1 MLKKVHFV
9 GIGGI
14 GMSGIAEVL
23 VTRGISVQG
32 SDLSH
37 NDNTARLEGLG
48 AKIFYGHKAEQVA
61 DADIVVISS
70 DIKTDN
76 PEVQEAGKL
85 GIPVIPRARMLAELM
100 RLQQG
105 IAVAGSHGKTTTTSL
120 VAAILEHAAL
130 DPTVVIGGKVNH
142 LGSNA
147 KHGSGKFL
155 VAEAD
160 ESDGSFQMLL
170 PNIAVVT
177 NLDPEH
183 LDYWKGG
190 LSQLQQA
197 FIQFLNTLPFFGLAI
212 LCQDAASLQTILPE
226 VKRRV
231 VTYGLSEGSEYRA
244 TNLKHE
250 RFHTE
255 FTLYRFGEELG
266 QVRLRLLGE
275 HNVQNALAAIAVAD
289 ELGVSLE
296 VVKEALESFA
306 GVQRRFTQVGDKNGI
321 LVIDDYGHHPTEIK
335 AVLSTAQKTFKDR
348 RICVLFEPHRYS
360 RTRDLMDEF
369 VDAFHDAD
377 LLVLSDIYPAREKPI
392 PGINS
397 EILAEKIQKSGHAGV
412 IYGGNLE
419 NSTKQLVESL
429 QPGDVVITL
438 GAGTVTKAAP
448 KILELIESV

>member
-1 MLKKVHFV
+1 
-9 GIGGI
+9 
-14 GMSGIAEVL
+14 
-23 VTRGISVQG
+23 
-32 SDLSH
+32 
-37 NDNTARLEGLG
+37 
-48 AKIFYGHKAEQVA
+48 
-61 DADIVVISS
+61 
-70 DIKTDN
+70 
-76 PEVQEAGKL
+76 
-85 GIPVIPRARMLAELM
+85 MLAELM

-190 LSQLQQA
+190 LPELQEA
-197 FIQFLNTLPFFGLAI
+197 FVRFLNTLPFFGLAV
-212 LCQDAASLQTILPE
+212 LCQDAASLQAILPD

-244 TNLKHE
+244 THLKHE

-255 FTLYRFGEELG
+255 FSLQRFGEDLG

-275 HNVQNALAAIAVAD
+275 HNVQNALAAISVAD
-289 ELGVSLE
+289 EIGISLDIM
-296 VVKEALESFA
+296 KEALESFA

-335 AVLSTAQKTFKDR
+335 AVLATAQKTFKDR
-348 RICVLFEPHRYS
+348 RICVLFEPHRYT
-360 RTRDLMDEF
+360 RTRDLMDDF
-369 VDAFHDAD
+369 VVAFHDAD

-392 PGINS
+392 EGIDS
-397 EILAEKIQKSGHAGV
+397 KMLVSKIKKTGHSDV
-412 IYGGNLE
+412 IYGGSLE
-419 NSTKQLVESL
+419 KSTQKLVESL
-429 QPGDVVITL
+429 KSGDVVITL

>member
-48 AKIFYGHKAEQVA
+48 AKIFYGHQAEQVS

-70 DIKTDN
+70 DIKPNN
-76 PEVQEAGKL
+76 PEVEQANKL

-142 LGSNA
+142 MGSNA

-190 LSQLQQA
+190 LPELQEA
-197 FIQFLNTLPFFGLAI
+197 FVRFLNTLPFFGLAI
-212 LCQDAASLQTILPE
+212 LCQDAASIGAMMPN
-226 VKRRV
+226 VKRRI

-255 FTLYRFGEELG
+255 FSLQRFGEDLG
-266 QVRLRLLGE
+266 IVRLRLLGE

-289 ELGVSLE
+289 EIGISLE
-296 VVKEALESFA
+296 VMKEALESFA

-348 RICVLFEPHRYS
+348 RICVLFEPHRYT

-392 PGINS
+392 EGIDS
-397 EILAEKIQKSGHAGV
+397 KVLASKIKKTGHADV

-419 NSTKQLVESL
+419 KSTQHLVESL
-429 QPGDVVITL
+429 KPGDVVITL